1 MKNIN
6 LAEPE
11 RELDEDDYT
20 TEIVKIGE
28 TDEHYRDLEEA
39 QTGDCHN
46 LFTYN
51 YE

>member
-28 TDEHYRDLEEA
+28 TDECYRDLELA
-39 QTGDCHN
+39 QVGDFHK
-46 LFTYN
+46 LFS
-51 YE
+51 YENE